1 MLCGSTGG
9 DPFWLYLQL
18 LQLARAEDLIGVD
31 LVEVLVVM
39 RLEAGDMEM
48 LKVVASCCGVAGA
61 AALSDCC
68 EANCCCFWRFP
79 RVFW

>member
-1 MLCGSTGG
+1 MLCGGTGG

-31 LVEVLVVM
+31 LVVIREGG
-39 RLEAGDMEM
+39 AGDMER
-48 LKVVASCCGVAGA
+48 LKVVASCCGVTEA
-61 AALSDCC
+61 AALDDCC